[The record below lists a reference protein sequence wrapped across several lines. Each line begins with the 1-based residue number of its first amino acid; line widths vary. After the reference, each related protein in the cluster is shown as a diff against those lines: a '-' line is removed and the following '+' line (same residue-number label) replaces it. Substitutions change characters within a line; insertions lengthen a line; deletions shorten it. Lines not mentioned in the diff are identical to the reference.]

1 MAPRR
6 YVVNAFKAEQAQ
18 RLGPF
23 GCTKAQQVADALRWQ
38 GWRATLQLVSTHPR
52 QREEATR

>member
-1 MAPRR
+1 MAARR
-6 YVVNAFKAEQAQ
+6 YVVNAFRGEQV
-18 RLGPF
+18 RREGPF

-52 QREEATR
+52 QPEATR